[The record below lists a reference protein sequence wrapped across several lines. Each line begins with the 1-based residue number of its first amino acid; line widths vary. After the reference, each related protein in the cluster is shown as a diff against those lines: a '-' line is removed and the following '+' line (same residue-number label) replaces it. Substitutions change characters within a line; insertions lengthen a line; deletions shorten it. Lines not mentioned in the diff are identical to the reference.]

1 MCRNLAAYMKT
12 RFFRFLLSLFMYS
25 YSITKNTYAFV
36 PILDMTEQWTD
47 ELLYKRYDLSNE
59 EISFIE
65 SRVRPMESDDELR

>member
-1 MCRNLAAYMKT
+1 
-12 RFFRFLLSLFMYS
+12 MYS